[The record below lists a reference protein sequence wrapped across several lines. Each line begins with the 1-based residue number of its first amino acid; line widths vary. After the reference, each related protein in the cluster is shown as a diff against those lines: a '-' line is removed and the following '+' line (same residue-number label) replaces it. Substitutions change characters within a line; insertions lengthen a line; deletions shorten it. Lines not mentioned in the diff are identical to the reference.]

1 MKRKRKICFQK
12 GGIDLIRR
20 KSLKIIIIYGNDTL
34 IFDNKVEFRL
44 QKCEF
49 LNIGI
54 GGVENHT

>member
-1 MKRKRKICFQK
+1 
-12 GGIDLIRR
+12 LI
-20 KSLKIIIIYGNDTL
+20 YY
-34 IFDNKVEFRL
+34 NKVEFRL

>member
-1 MKRKRKICFQK
+1 MGQNFAFFRKK
-12 GGIDLIRR
+12 R